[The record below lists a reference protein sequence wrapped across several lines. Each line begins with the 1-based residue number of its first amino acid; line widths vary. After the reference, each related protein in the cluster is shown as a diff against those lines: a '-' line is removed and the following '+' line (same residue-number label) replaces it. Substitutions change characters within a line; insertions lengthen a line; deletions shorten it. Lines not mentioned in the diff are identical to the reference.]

1 MQSPPS
7 PSSQSGLSR
16 LANWWFRLVT
26 PERSRQPQW
35 REELASFIMP
45 IILLTV
51 IFPIP
56 SAIGQPPRLILLCTV
71 LLIDILALFL
81 KKKGHFR
88 LAGIMVVATIE
99 FGLAMAIIATPGPNG
114 MDATRLTFFASLVE
128 TGLVVIAFFSPPMIL
143 IITAM
148 NCAFFVI
155 ALQVFRVAP
164 SFQALLDKQGA
175 SIYISMIQLHLFV
188 AFVAAIIMGI
198 LIRAIHRAD
207 TAEKLAEL
215 EAMEIKRQEELLAV
229 SKQIE
234 DGIQQIMATLNN
246 VVTQNDFTI
255 RVPLKQENILW
266 RVGRS
271 INNLLSRL
279 QGLKQNQE
287 ELKRTHAVAAK
298 VAERMRD
305 GLPIPLTSWTG
316 TAFDPVII
324 EYNKR
329 VQHTPPQL
337 TKKRLIPNPTEP

>member
-1 MQSPPS
+1 
-7 PSSQSGLSR
+7 
-16 LANWWFRLVT
+16 
-26 PERSRQPQW
+26 
-35 REELASFIMP
+35 
-45 IILLTV
+45 
-51 IFPIP
+51 
-56 SAIGQPPRLILLCTV
+56 
-71 LLIDILALFL
+71 
-81 KKKGHFR
+81 
-88 LAGIMVVATIE
+88 MVVATIE
-99 FGLAMAIIATPGPNG
+99 FGLAMAIIATSASSGL
-114 MDATRLTFFASLVE
+114 DAPQLPYFASLLE

-143 IITAM
+143 IMTVI
-148 NCAFFVI
+148 NCAFILI
-155 ALQVFRVAP
+155 APRVLSTSP
-164 SFQALLDKQGA
+164 TFQALLDKQGSA
-175 SIYISMIQLHLFV
+175 IYISLVELQLFV
-188 AFVAAIIMGI
+188 AFVAAIIMSI

-215 EAMEIKRQEELLAV
+215 EATEIKRQEELLAV

-234 DGIQQIMATLNN
+234 DGIQQIMTTLNN

-298 VAERMRD
+298 VAERIRD

-329 VQHTPPQL
+329 VQHAPPQL
-337 TKKRLIPNPTEP
+337 TKKRLVPNPTES